1 MFPIMH
7 NLAFKMKPASEEY
20 FDQMFPP
27 DDTSGIELSK
37 EEKDAVIQHLEYM
50 IEALGSLSYETLN
63 KFKYAI
69 IYFKG
74 LKEK

>member
-1 MFPIMH
+1 MFPSMH
-7 NLAFKMKPASEEY
+7 NLAFEMKPASEEY
-20 FDQMFPP
+20 FDKMFPP
-27 DDTSGIELSK
+27 DKPSELELSK

-50 IEALGSLSYETLN
+50 IEAFGSLSYETLN

-69 IYFKG
+69 IYFKR

>member
-1 MFPIMH
+1 MFPNMH

-20 FDQMFPP
+20 FDKMFPP
-27 DDTSGIELSK
+27 DEPSELELSK

-50 IEALGSLSYETLN
+50 IEALGHLSDETLN

>member
-1 MFPIMH
+1 MFPIIH

-27 DDTSGIELSK
+27 DEPPEIELSK

-50 IEALGSLSYETLN
+50 IEALGPLSYETLI
-63 KFKYAI
+63 KFKCAI
-69 IYFKG
+69 IYFKRS
-74 LKEK
+74 KEK

>member
-1 MFPIMH
+1 MFPIVH

-20 FDQMFPP
+20 FDKMFPP
-27 DDTSGIELSK
+27 DKPPEIELSK

-50 IEALGSLSYETLN
+50 IEALGPLSYESLN

-69 IYFKG
+69 IYFKR

>member
-27 DDTSGIELSK
+27 DEPPELELSK

-50 IEALGSLSYETLN
+50 IEALGPLSNESLY
-63 KFKYAI
+63 KFKCAI
-69 IYFKG
+69 IYFKR

>member
-1 MFPIMH
+1 MFPSMNH
-7 NLAFKMKPASEEY
+7 LAFKMKPASEEY
-20 FDQMFPP
+20 FDKMFPP
-27 DDTSGIELSK
+27 DESSDLELSK

-50 IEALGSLSYETLN
+50 IEALGPLSYETLN